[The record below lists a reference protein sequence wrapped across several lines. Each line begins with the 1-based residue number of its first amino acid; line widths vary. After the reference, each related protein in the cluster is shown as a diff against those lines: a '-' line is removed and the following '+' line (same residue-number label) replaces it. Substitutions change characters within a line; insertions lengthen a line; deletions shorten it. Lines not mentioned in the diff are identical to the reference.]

1 MCKKLYP
8 SSQLRDKMD
17 NWAIKVQF
25 GVLLF
30 TVYFIEIEF
39 VLLLKCTS
47 MKIPTNSI
55 VVKN

>member
-1 MCKKLYP
+1 
-8 SSQLRDKMD
+8 MD